1 MGEVASGRT
10 GTWKGVGGRSR
21 WNGQLGRRR
30 GGGKERGLPR
40 DRGRRPR
47 TRVCLG
53 AVAAARMPR
62 AGPCRSLGA
71 RALRRDS
78 IGEVRTRHLRQSQQR
93 SEPGVSGTPRGGRPS
108 SLPSGLTI
116 TPQPWDVPAG
126 TRSGT
131 GSSLLPV
138 SGGGRVVQRT
148 QPLCVPRGRCPRRPR
163 SRSGAGQAARPAG
176 PGIQG
181 PGRPAAQT
189 DGDGLS
195 GPTGRSKIVSGPQG
209 PAGDVAGSW
218 PEWAGLALPGRHGP
232 AWPRA
237 AFGGW
242 PWPPGLGPSAAPK
255 QGPGP
260 RRDPALSAL
269 GMGVPRVWGPVYRAR
284 GMGPRSFRRE
294 SRLAQ
299 LANSRALRAGP
310 GRAAG
315 AQAPVPPLPGCVT
328 S

>member
-93 SEPGVSGTPRGGRPS
+93 LEPGVSGTPRGGCPS
-108 SLPSGLTI
+108 FLPSGLTS
-116 TPQPWDVPAG
+116 TPQPWDVPPG
-126 TRSGT
+126 TRAGT

-138 SGGGRVVQRT
+138 SGGGRGRAENAAAVCPTRT
-148 QPLCVPRGRCPRRPR
+148 LPPPSPLPLRGRPGGEASRAGHPGPGEARRADRRRRPFR
-163 SRSGAGQAARPAG
+163 S
-176 PGIQG
+176 
-181 PGRPAAQT
+181 
-189 DGDGLS
+189 
-195 GPTGRSKIVSGPQG
+195 
-209 PAGDVAGSW
+209 
-218 PEWAGLALPGRHGP
+218 HGE
-232 AWPRA
+232 
-237 AFGGW
+237 
-242 PWPPGLGPSAAPK
+242 
-255 QGPGP
+255 
-260 RRDPALSAL
+260 
-269 GMGVPRVWGPVYRAR
+269 V
-284 GMGPRSFRRE
+284 
-294 SRLAQ
+294 
-299 LANSRALRAGP
+299 
-310 GRAAG
+310 
-315 AQAPVPPLPGCVT
+315 
-328 S
+328 